1 MGSRAMMVTWLVAGL
16 VAAGACVPLPTGAAD
31 IEVPLIDTGDVV
43 VVAEQSADVAALEA
57 RIEALESRSLAPAS
71 AVRGRSAGWSG
82 GAEVMFF
89 RPCATARTLPVQY
102 VDEAGYQPAW
112 RLWGGYSG
120 EEGLGVDVR
129 WWQYDQATGL
139 GPAATGADLVF
150 QKLDLVAN
158 QRLGFRHWDM
168 LLFAGPTYAG
178 NGMRNTGPAEGP
190 ASRYRWRFDGA
201 GLTAGLQ
208 VVRGTPWLRGLALAA
223 NVQGSA
229 VFGPSVMPGSTFEGV
244 AYRQETT
251 CATIFELS
259 FGPRW
264 ERRLPGG
271 ASVFAGGACEAQL
284 WSAGL
289 GSESLSFFPTVGSW
303 GGDIGLVGFTCNLG
317 IRR

>member
-1 MGSRAMMVTWLVAGL
+1 MMVPWLVAGL
-16 VAAGACVPLPTGAAD
+16 VAAGSCFPQPTGAAD
-31 IEVPLIDTGDVV
+31 IEVPPIDAEDVV
-43 VVAEQSADVAALEA
+43 VVAEPAADVGALEA
-57 RIEALESRSLAPAS
+57 RIAALESRPLATAT
-71 AVRGRSAGWSG
+71 ADRVRSAGWSG

-102 VDEAGYQPAW
+102 VDQAGYQPAW

-120 EEGLGVDVR
+120 ADGLGVDVR
-129 WWQYDQATGL
+129 WWQYDQTSGL
-139 GPAATGADLVF
+139 GPSSSGTDLVF

-178 NGMRNTGPAEGP
+178 NGMRNTGPVDAP
-190 ASRYRWRFDGA
+190 SSKYRWRFDGA
-201 GLTAGLQ
+201 GLTAGVQ
-208 VVRGTPWLRGLALAA
+208 VVRGTPWLHGLALAA
-223 NVQGSA
+223 TAQGSA
-229 VFGPSVMPGSTFEGV
+229 VFGPSVMPGGLSDAGV
-244 AYRQETT
+244 YRQETT

-264 ERRLPGG
+264 ERRLRGG
-271 ASVFAGGACEAQL
+271 AVAFAGGACEAQF

-289 GSESLSFFPTVGSW
+289 GSEAQYYFPTVGFW
-303 GGDIGLVGFTCNLG
+303 GGDIGLIGFTCNLG